1 MPRKFT
7 VVDGVDWP
15 HRAGDTIP
23 AMVRARV
30 VAILVV
36 PATVLLVSCGGTT
49 TAATPSPSPS
59 PSPRPSPI
67 QSPRTLT
74 FQINGVDDPAHGT
87 VVIDIQGTGYT
98 MTVTGLGLQPNS
110 GHEVNIHAGAC
121 PPAAVDTSVIVK
133 VQHVKADPT
142 GKFVSVTA
150 WPFAWSVSSDGRIL
164 TIHGS
169 DPPIGSN
176 LDPYTHIACANL
188 TN

>member
-1 MPRKFT
+1 MSISDT
-7 VVDGVDWP
+7 VSAVVL
-15 HRAGDTIP
+15 
-23 AMVRARV
+23 ARV

-59 PSPRPSPI
+59 PRPSPI

-74 FQINGVDDPAHGT
+74 FQINGGDDPAHGT
-87 VVIDIQGTGYT
+87 VVIDIKGSGYN

-110 GHEVNIHAGAC
+110 GHMINIHAGAC
-121 PPAAVDTSVIVK
+121 PPWTEDTSVLVT
-133 VQHVKADPT
+133 VQQVKADPT
-142 GKFVSVTA
+142 GKFVSVTD

-169 DPPIGSN
+169 DPPIGSKY
-176 LDPYTHIACANL
+176 DPYGHIACANL

>member
-1 MPRKFT
+1 MDISDTFSA
-7 VVDGVDWP
+7 VVL
-15 HRAGDTIP
+15 
-23 AMVRARV
+23 ARV

-59 PSPRPSPI
+59 PRPSPI

-74 FQINGVDDPAHGT
+74 FQINGADDPAHGT
-87 VVIDIQGTGYT
+87 VVIDIKGSGYT

-110 GHEVNIHAGAC
+110 GHLINIHAGAC
-121 PPAAVDTSVIVK
+121 GAEDTSVLVN

-142 GKFVSVTA
+142 GKFVSATD
-150 WPFAWSVSSDGRIL
+150 WPSAWSVSSAGRIL

-176 LDPYTHIACANL
+176 LDPFSHIACANL